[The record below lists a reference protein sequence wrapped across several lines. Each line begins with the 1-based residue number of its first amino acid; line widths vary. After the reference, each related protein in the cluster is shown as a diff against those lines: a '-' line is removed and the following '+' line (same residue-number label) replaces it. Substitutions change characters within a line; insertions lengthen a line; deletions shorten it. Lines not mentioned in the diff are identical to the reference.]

1 MPLLGKK
8 PDPKEQVR
16 EWRGK
21 LRKEQRVIDRQ
32 IRGIQT
38 EENKV
43 KKSIKEAAKKGQKDV
58 AKILAKELVQSR
70 KAVGKLYASK
80 AQMNSVMMT
89 MQQQVSMQRMVG
101 AIGKSTEVMQAMQSL
116 IKVPEISQVML
127 ELSKEM
133 TKAGM
138 IEEILEETFEDLED
152 DDVEELADKEVEKV
166 LWEVTTGQ
174 LGQLSGTPSATP
186 QDDGAVGPEPEAVE
200 SDEEEDMTARL
211 EALRS

>member
-1 MPLLGKK
+1 
-8 PDPKEQVR
+8 
-16 EWRGK
+16 
-21 LRKEQRVIDRQ
+21 
-32 IRGIQT
+32 
-38 EENKV
+38 
-43 KKSIKEAAKKGQKDV
+43 
-58 AKILAKELVQSR
+58 
-70 KAVGKLYASK
+70 
-80 AQMNSVMMT
+80 MNSVMMT